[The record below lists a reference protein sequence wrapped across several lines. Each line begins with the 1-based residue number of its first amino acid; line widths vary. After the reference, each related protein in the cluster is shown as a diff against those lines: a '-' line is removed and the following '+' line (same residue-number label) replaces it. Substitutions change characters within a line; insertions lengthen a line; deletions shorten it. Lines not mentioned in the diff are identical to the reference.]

1 MIQKRLYLPIK
12 GFYLLFFKEEEIVD
26 WWSKFYASVGEH
38 EKCGQYIAKGY
49 DTLKV
54 LFRIK

>member
-1 MIQKRLYLPIK
+1 MKEAFSPNRRI
-12 GFYLLFFKEEEIVD
+12 FYLLFFKEEEIVD

-38 EKCGQYIAKGY
+38 EKCGQYIKKGY

-54 LFRIK
+54 MLRIK